1 MNDSNILKYLVLMK
15 DKIRESEKSI
25 HEINLTASHIGEL
38 LSKELNTANKTI
50 ENLKTTIGKLTHKLK
65 SCEVKDDMTNCI
77 LCFEN
82 QRNVLFRPC
91 NHLVICDTC
100 SGKTDF
106 TVCIICKRSIEDY
119 EYAYL

>member
-50 ENLKTTIGKLTHKLK
+50 
-65 SCEVKDDMTNCI
+65 
-77 LCFEN
+77 
-82 QRNVLFRPC
+82 
-91 NHLVICDTC
+91 
-100 SGKTDF
+100 
-106 TVCIICKRSIEDY
+106 
-119 EYAYL
+119 